1 MILDRINRLENL
13 RFLLYLSLGRRCAGR
28 WSWGYSVAPFEVDLI
43 RKIDKE
49 LEGLWRERREER
61 AGEAL
66 KIVSFWWGLPRGDI
80 APLARE
86 LPI

>member
-1 MILDRINRLENL
+1 M
-13 RFLLYLSLGRRCAGR
+13 SLGQRCSGRR
-28 WSWGYSVAPFEVDLI
+28 SWGYAATPFEVDLI
-43 RKIDKE
+43 HKIDKE

-66 KIVSFWWGLPRGDI
+66 EIVSFWWGLPRGDI